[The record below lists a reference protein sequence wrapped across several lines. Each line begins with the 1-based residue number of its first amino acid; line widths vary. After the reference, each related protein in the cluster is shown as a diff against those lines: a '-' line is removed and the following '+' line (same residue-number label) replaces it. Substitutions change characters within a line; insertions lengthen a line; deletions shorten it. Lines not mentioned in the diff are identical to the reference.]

1 MFVAALFIID
11 KIWKQPRCLSVDEW
25 INKLWYIQIMGYYS
39 ALERNEPSNHK
50 EIWKKHKCILLGEK
64 SQYEKAT
71 YLVQYESNYMTSEK
85 EKTVDKKDQQ
95 LPGFGGEGGIN
106 RQSTEDFLGSEIIL
120 YVAIMV
126 NYMSLYT

>member
-11 KIWKQPRCLSVDEW
+11 KTWKQPRCLSVDEW

-39 ALERNEPSNHK
+39 ALERNDPSSHK
-50 EIWKKHKCILLGEK
+50 KIWKKHKCILLGEK

-85 EKTVDKKDQQ
+85 EKTVDKKDQL

-106 RQSTEDFLGSEIIL
+106 RQSTEDFLGSAIIL
-120 YVAIMV
+120 Y
-126 NYMSLYT
+126 LL

>member
-11 KIWKQPRCLSVDEW
+11 KTWKQPRCLSVDEW

-39 ALERNEPSNHK
+39 ALERNDPSSHK
-50 EIWKKHKCILLGEK
+50 KIWKKHKCILLGEK

-85 EKTVDKKDQQ
+85 EKTVDKKDQP
-95 LPGFGGEGGIN
+95 LTGFGGEGGIN
-106 RQSTEDFLGSEIIL
+106 RQSTEDFLGSAIIL
-120 YVAIMV
+120 Y
-126 NYMSLYT
+126 LL